1 MRVQVG
7 LLGQF
12 SVIIGERAVPA
23 DAWRR
28 ERGAA
33 LVKLL
38 AVTPGHRLHREQVM
52 DLFWPDLDPEA
63 AGANLRKAV
72 HFARRSL
79 GEHEVIESSDALA
92 LAPGVE
98 LEIDA
103 HAFEQGAKAALR
115 AGDPA
120 ACERAANLYR
130 GELLPDDR
138 YVEWLE
144 EPRKQLQQ
152 LYVRVLRAGKLWQRL
167 IAIEPTDE
175 EAQCA
180 LMQAALD
187 AGNRGEAIRLFKD
200 LRERLRLDLGI
211 GPSKAAVT
219 LYERALETPAID
231 PVDVSDRIRASLAW
245 GLVHISSGGFDQAA
259 RIARESREVAFAAG
273 LGREMGE
280 ATALLGMV
288 AHMQGRWSEL
298 FRVEFTQWLEAPKA
312 APSVFDGHTCFA
324 QFCMASPTG
333 HAPMAALV
341 GEMRALAER
350 RGSAPGRALATL
362 MLGDLALCGGRL
374 DEAERSLTEAE
385 QLHREL
391 GAVVGRTLALE
402 QLARLALARGDL
414 ARASALTRQAAE
426 LAPTTWLAPHLA
438 IRVKALE
445 VQVAPTA
452 DEALQEIVAGDR
464 LLASSCQPCSMGF
477 RTASAIALADAGEL
491 DHVGRRLDE
500 AERIASMWSGGP
512 WAAAIWEAR
521 GVHRRAQGNAARATA
536 GFSEAAARFAE
547 LGRPLDHARVLA
559 RMNEPSGAAA
569 APG

>member
-38 AVTPGHRLHREQVM
+38 AVTAGHRLHREQVM

-79 GEHEVIESSDALA
+79 GEHEVIDSSDVIA

-103 HAFEQGAKAALR
+103 HAFEQAAKAALR
-115 AGDPA
+115 GGDAA
-120 ACERAANLYR
+120 ACERAAELYR

-152 LYVRVLRAGKLWQRL
+152 LYARVLRAGKLWQRL

-187 AGNRGEAIRLFKD
+187 AGNRGEAIRLFKG

-219 LYERALETPAID
+219 LYERALETSASV
-231 PVDVSDRIRASLAW
+231 PVDVGDRIRASLAW
-245 GLVHISSGGFDQAA
+245 GLVHVTSGGLDQAA
-259 RIARESREVAFAAG
+259 RIARESRELAFAAG

-298 FRVEFTQWLEAPKA
+298 FRAEFTQWLEQPKA
-312 APSVFDGHTCFA
+312 APTVFDGHTCFA
-324 QFCMASPTG
+324 QFCMASPAG
-333 HAPMAALV
+333 HAPMATLV
-341 GEMRALAER
+341 GEMLELADR

-362 MLGDLALCGGRL
+362 MLGDLALCAGRL
-374 DEAERSLTEAE
+374 DDAQRSLTEAE
-385 QLHREL
+385 QSYGQLE
-391 GAVVGRTLALE
+391 AVAGRTIALE
-402 QLARLALARGDL
+402 HLARVALERGEL
-414 ARASALTRQAAE
+414 ARARELTRQAAQ
-426 LAPTTWLAPHLA
+426 LAPSTWLAPHLA

-445 VQVAPTA
+445 VQVAPTF
-452 DEALQEIVAGDR
+452 DEALQEIVTGDR
-464 LLASSCQPCSMGF
+464 QLATSCQPCSMGF
-477 RTASAIALADAGEL
+477 RVASAIALADAGEL
-491 DHVGRRLDE
+491 DQVGRRLDE

-521 GVHRRAQGNAARATA
+521 GVLRRAQGNAARASA

-559 RMNEPSGAAA
+559 RMNAPLA
-569 APG
+569 APPA

>member
-1 MRVQVG
+1 MRLRVG

-12 SVIIGERAVPA
+12 GVIIGERAVPP

-52 DLFWPDLDPEA
+52 ELFWPDLDPEA

-79 GEHEVIESSDALA
+79 GEHEVIASNDVLA
-92 LAPGVE
+92 FAPDVE

-103 HAFEQGAKAALR
+103 EAFEQAAKAALR
-115 AGDPA
+115 GADPA
-120 ACERAANLYR
+120 ACERAADLYR
-130 GELLPDDR
+130 GDVLPDDR
-138 YVEWLE
+138 YVEWLD

-152 LYVRVLRAGKLWQRL
+152 LHVRLLRAGKLWERL

-175 EAQCA
+175 QAQCA

-187 AGNRGEAIRLFKD
+187 AGNRPAAIRIFQE

-211 GPSKAAVT
+211 GPSKSAVS
-219 LYERALETPAID
+219 LYERALETPAVD
-231 PVDVSDRIRASLAW
+231 PVSVTDRIRASLAW
-245 GLVHISSGGFDQAA
+245 GLLHVGSGALDQAE
-259 RIARESREVAFAAG
+259 RIARESRDLAFATG

-280 ATALLGMV
+280 ASVLLSMV

-298 FRVEFTQWLEAPKA
+298 FRAEFIQWLDQPSV

-324 QFCMASPTG
+324 QCYMASPAG
-333 HAPMAALV
+333 HAPMAALIR
-341 GEMRALAER
+341 EMKDLADR
-350 RGSAPGRALATL
+350 SGSSAGRALATL

-385 QLHREL
+385 QQHRDL
-391 GAVVGRTLALE
+391 GAVAGRTFALE
-402 QLARLALARGDL
+402 QLARVALQRGQAARPGE
-414 ARASALTRQAAE
+414 LTRQAAA
-426 LAPTTWLAPHLA
+426 LAPTTWLAPHLQ
-438 IRVKALE
+438 IRVKALQ
-445 VQVAPTA
+445 VQVAPSA
-452 DEALQEIVAGDR
+452 DEALREVFEGDR
-464 LLASSCQPCSMGF
+464 LIGTSCQPCSMSF
-477 RTASAIALADAGEL
+477 RIASAIALADAGEL
-491 DHVGRRLDE
+491 DGVSRRLDE

-512 WAAAIWEAR
+512 WVAAIWEAR
-521 GVHRRAQGNAARATA
+521 GVFRRAQGNVARATA
-536 GFSEAAARFAE
+536 GFSEAAARFLE
-547 LGRPLDHARVLA
+547 LGRPLDHARCVA
-559 RMNEPSGAAA
+559 RMSEQPAG
-569 APG
+569 